1 MAANLRNMG
10 RSLRYCWKQFSFM
23 FFIMHNLWYLS
34 EIYERKCLII
44 IWQYNI
50 LPKINWENFYRD
62 SLKTQYRD
70 IKIYIVY
77 KDEVNG
83 FIFSI
88 GLYEIKD
95 NSRIITQ
102 EEVFYIKKNA
112 IKIKPIKIRNN
123 RKRIEGPIYIPTRP
137 LCQVI
142 HDMYINFCLQK
153 FTNWQTMAI

>member
-1 MAANLRNMG
+1 M
-10 RSLRYCWKQFSFM
+10 Y
-23 FFIMHNLWYLS
+23 
-34 EIYERKCLII
+34 
-44 IWQYNI
+44 
-50 LPKINWENFYRD
+50 
-62 SLKTQYRD
+62 
-70 IKIYIVY
+70 
-77 KDEVNG
+77 G

-153 FTNWQTMAI
+153 FTN